1 MCLHSLKQA
10 KVLEVNIREAVIEAC
25 IIGCHAA
32 TADTEVV
39 AALHLGH
46 AMEQMLVVRQAAN
59 RLRGERVQARA
70 LPPAVVPCRLVCSRQ
85 PRLVVRSSQCVTSP
99 TSPVARP
106 ISAIRVVFEVH
117 TDMQSHSGS

>member
-1 MCLHSLKQA
+1 M
-10 KVLEVNIREAVIEAC
+10 
-25 IIGCHAA
+25 
-32 TADTEVV
+32 V

-46 AMEQMLVVRQAAN
+46 AVEQVLVVHQAVT

-85 PRLVVRSSQCVTSP
+85 PRLVIRSSQCITSA